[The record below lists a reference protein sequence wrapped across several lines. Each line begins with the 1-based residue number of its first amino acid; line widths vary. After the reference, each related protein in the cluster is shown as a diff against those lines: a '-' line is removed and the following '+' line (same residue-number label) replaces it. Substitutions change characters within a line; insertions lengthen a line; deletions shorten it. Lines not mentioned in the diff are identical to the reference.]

1 MAFNFLLGWFS
12 SDIGIDLGTANSL
25 VYLKGKGIVLD
36 EPSVVAVEKGTNNV
50 LAVGLEAKRMVG
62 RTPGNIVAIRP
73 LKDGVIADFVITE
86 EMLRYF
92 MSKVYRR
99 GRFFAPQ
106 VVIAVPS
113 GITAVEKRA
122 VEDSARQA
130 GAREVYLVE
139 EPMAATIGAG
149 LPVQE
154 PQGNLIVDIG
164 GGTTEVAVIS
174 LGGVVLS
181 KTVRIAG
188 DEMDEAIVQHLKRTY
203 NLMVGERT
211 AEEVKIKIGSA
222 FPLDEET
229 TMDVKGRDLVAGLP
243 KILTISSQEIR
254 EALSE
259 TINAIVE
266 TVKLTLEQTP
276 PELSADLVDRGI
288 VMAGGGALLR
298 GLDKMLNE
306 ETGLPVHIAENPLNT
321 VVMGTG
327 KILDEIKILKQVA
340 ISVD

>member
-1 MAFNFLLGWFS
+1 MAFGFIFGWFS
-12 SDIGIDLGTANSL
+12 NDIGIDLGTANTL

-36 EPSVVAVEKGTNNV
+36 EPSVVAVEKDTNNV
-50 LAVGLEAKRMVG
+50 LAVGLEARRMVG
-62 RTPGNIVAIRP
+62 RTPSNIVAIRP

-86 EMLRYF
+86 KMLRYF
-92 MSKVYRR
+92 MFKVYRR
-99 GRFFAPQ
+99 GRFFAPR
-106 VVIAVPS
+106 VVIAIPS

-122 VEDSARQA
+122 VDDSARQA

-154 PQGNLIVDIG
+154 PGGNLMVDIG

-174 LGGVVLS
+174 LGGMVLS

-188 DEMDEAIVQHLKRTY
+188 DEMDEAITQHLKRTY

-211 AEEVKIKIGSA
+211 AEEVKVKIGSA

-229 TMDVKGRDLVAGLP
+229 TMEVKGRDLVAGLP
-243 KILTISSQEIR
+243 KTLTISSQEVR
-254 EALSE
+254 EAMSDP
-259 TINAIVE
+259 IGAIVE
-266 TVKLTLEQTP
+266 AVKLTLEQTP

-288 VMAGGGALLR
+288 VMAGGGALLK
-298 GLDKMLNE
+298 GLDKLLNE
-306 ETGLPVHIAENPLNT
+306 ETGLPTHIAEDPLNA

-327 KILDEIKILKQVA
+327 KILEEIKILQNVA

>member
-1 MAFNFLLGWFS
+1 
-12 SDIGIDLGTANSL
+12 
-25 VYLKGKGIVLD
+25 
-36 EPSVVAVEKGTNNV
+36 
-50 LAVGLEAKRMVG
+50 
-62 RTPGNIVAIRP
+62 
-73 LKDGVIADFVITE
+73 
-86 EMLRYF
+86 
-92 MSKVYRR
+92 
-99 GRFFAPQ
+99 
-106 VVIAVPS
+106 
-113 GITAVEKRA
+113 
-122 VEDSARQA
+122 
-130 GAREVYLVE
+130 
-139 EPMAATIGAG
+139 
-149 LPVQE
+149 
-154 PQGNLIVDIG
+154 
-164 GGTTEVAVIS
+164 
-174 LGGVVLS
+174 
-181 KTVRIAG
+181 
-188 DEMDEAIVQHLKRTY
+188 
-203 NLMVGERT
+203 RT

-298 GLDKMLNE
+298 GLDKLLNE

>member
-1 MAFNFLLGWFS
+1 MAFNFLFGWFS
-12 SDIGIDLGTANSL
+12 NDIGIDLGTANSL

-50 LAVGLEAKRMVG
+50 LAVGLEAKKMVG

-73 LKDGVIADFVITE
+73 LRDGVIADFVITE

-99 GRFFAPQ
+99 GRFFAPR
-106 VVIAVPS
+106 VVIAIPS

-154 PQGNLIVDIG
+154 PRGSLIVDIG

-174 LGGVVLS
+174 LGGIVLS

-222 FPLDEET
+222 FSMDEET
-229 TMDVKGRDLVAGLP
+229 TMEVKGRDLVAGLP

-254 EALSE
+254 EAMSE
-259 TINAIVE
+259 TVNAIVE

-288 VMAGGGALLR
+288 VIAGGGALLR
-298 GLDKMLNE
+298 GLDRLLNE

-321 VVMGTG
+321 VVLGTG